1 MRELPPE
8 RPPRCACGGLL
19 RPGVVWFGEVLPQD
33 VWAAAEKAA
42 GGAEVLLVVGTS
54 AQVYPAAGLI
64 PYAQSNGAKVVEV
77 NPEATA
83 YSDGVG
89 YSLRGPAGKILPEI
103 VGA

>member
-19 RPGVVWFGEVLPQD
+19 RPGVVWFGEVLPQV
-33 VWAAAEKAA
+33 VWTAAEKAA